1 MNTKQLQLV
10 TFEQAKRL
18 DAVGFD
24 YPVFDWYFKDGTFHK
39 QENVKGCKGWEGWH
53 CWKATKGIR
62 FSAPAVALALKWLRD
77 VKNIQSDVN
86 YIEIARLSPKIIYK
100 GRYQNNVLYEYIEK
114 FTNSFDTYEAAES
127 ALLDELLT
135 VLEKEEQQ

>member
-10 TFEQAKRL
+10 TFEQEAKL
-18 DAVGFD
+18 KALGFD
-24 YPVFDWYFKDGTFHK
+24 WIPKFTR
-39 QENVKGCKGWEGWH
+39 QL
-53 CWKATKGIR
+53 
-62 FSAPAVALALKWLRD
+62 PAVALALKWLRD